1 MKFIIILNKNLENLE
16 LLTKSIENQ
25 VSGNYSITILDQN
38 SILKDKKLPENYNYL
53 IINDLKKQ
61 LIEIIESDVKNYF
74 TIIDENKFVYEK
86 IEINKIENT
95 LSDQEIFCFG
105 LGLGKNIT
113 HCSNMNCD
121 NIFIPEKDNDG
132 ILIWDWSKHYMDF
145 GYPFNLDGTVY
156 RGKEL
161 LKFIKNINFSDTIEL
176 ENNLQIFD
184 NYPKNLMSCFEK
196 SKIIELIF
204 ENRNEIINFNTVN
217 FQVDRMKFLI
227 KSNVINEITS

>member
-1 MKFIIILNKNLENLE
+1 MKFIIILNKNIESLE
-16 LLTKSIENQ
+16 LLTKSIDNQ
-25 VSGNYSITILDQN
+25 VVGNYSITILDQN
-38 SILKDKKLPENYNYL
+38 HLLKDKKFPENYNYL
-53 IINDLKKQ
+53 IVNDLKKQ
-61 LIEIIESDVKNYF
+61 LIQIIESDVKNYF
-74 TIIDENKFVYEK
+74 TIIDENKFFYDK
-86 IEINKIENT
+86 IEINQIENT

-184 NYPKNLMSCFEK
+184 NYPKNLMACFEK
-196 SKIIELIF
+196 SRIIELIF
-204 ENRNEIINFNTVN
+204 ENRNEIINFNTIN

-227 KSNVINEITS
+227 KSNVTNEITS